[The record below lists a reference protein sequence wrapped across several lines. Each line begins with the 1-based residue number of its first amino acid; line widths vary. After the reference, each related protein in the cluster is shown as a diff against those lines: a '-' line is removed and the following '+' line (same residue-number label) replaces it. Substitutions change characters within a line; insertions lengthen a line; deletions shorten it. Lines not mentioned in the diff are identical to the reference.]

1 MGESPRLV
9 WMVALKACSEI
20 NMAMQEFTTVNY
32 TTPKQHKIPEEKVE
46 QHKEMSRARQKKDMA
61 DTRELINFLE
71 PRDPFQVSHTLQNI
85 VTGVTAE
92 ASVNVDCAKDV
103 GEKT

>member
-46 QHKEMSRARQKKDMA
+46 QHKEMSRAR
-61 DTRELINFLE
+61 
-71 PRDPFQVSHTLQNI
+71 
-85 VTGVTAE
+85 
-92 ASVNVDCAKDV
+92 
-103 GEKT
+103 